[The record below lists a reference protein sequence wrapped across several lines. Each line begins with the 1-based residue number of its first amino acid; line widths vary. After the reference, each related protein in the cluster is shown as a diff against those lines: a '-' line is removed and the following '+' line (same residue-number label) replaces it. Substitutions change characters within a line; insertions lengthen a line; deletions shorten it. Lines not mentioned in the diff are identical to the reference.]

1 MKKIFCLLLS
11 ALLLLGLSGCRFSSS
26 GDFLEPVEF
35 YYPRQSNHF
44 SYGSEDGIFGSE
56 IREASGHT
64 DDLNYMLSMYMRG
77 PQDPQL
83 RSPYPSGCRIRD
95 IRYNDDTLHLVF
107 NEAFAELE
115 NVELSIACASL
126 LRTCY
131 AICDAKYVHV
141 ESVSD
146 SKTIN
151 ITLDADSFLLS
162 GSSAD
167 AE

>member
-1 MKKIFCLLLS
+1 MKRTFCLLL
-11 ALLLLGLSGCRFSSS
+11 AAWMCCFFCGCHYGDS

-35 YYPRQSNHF
+35 FYPRQADDF
-44 SYGSEDGIFGSE
+44 VYGGADGIFGSE

-64 DDLNYMLSMYMRG
+64 DDLNYLLSMYMRG
-77 PQDPQL
+77 PQDAQL
-83 RSPYPSGCRIRD
+83 RSPYPSGCRIKD
-95 IRYNDDTLHLVF
+95 IRYEDETLYLVF
-107 NEAFAELE
+107 NEEFAELE

-146 SKTIN
+146 SKTIS

-162 GSSAD
+162 GSSTD